1 MLNLLKNFYTDT
13 ADLNKGGIL
22 SRLNNWF
29 AKLRHNK
36 ISYLVSDNDVFAW
49 EDGDGDGSGRGNG
62 WGDINNIPLA
72 YFEEEYEGDSNGSG
86 SGKGHVKNITYG
98 YVESLLI

>member
-1 MLNLLKNFYTDT
+1 M
-13 ADLNKGGIL
+13 

-29 AKLRHNK
+29 TKLLHNK

-49 EDGDGDGSGRGNG
+49 EDGGGDGSGQGNG

-72 YFEEEYEGDSNGSG
+72 YFEEEYEGDGFG
-86 SGKGHVKNITYG
+86 SGKGRVKDKTYG
-98 YVESLLI
+98 YVESRY

>member
-1 MLNLLKNFYTDT
+1 M
-13 ADLNKGGIL
+13 

-49 EDGDGDGSGRGNG
+49 GDGDGDGSGLGNG
-62 WGDINNIPLA
+62 WGDINNIPLS
-72 YFEEEYEGDSNGSG
+72 YFEEECEGDSNGSG
-86 SGKGHVKNITYG
+86 SGKGCVKDETYG

>member
-1 MLNLLKNFYTDT
+1 M
-13 ADLNKGGIL
+13 

-29 AKLRHNK
+29 TKLRHNK

-49 EDGDGDGSGRGNG
+49 EDGDGDGSGQGNG

-72 YFEEEYEGDSNGSG
+72 YFEEEYEGDGFG
-86 SGKGHVKNITYG
+86 SGKGHVKDKTYG
-98 YVESLLI
+98 YVESRY

>member
-1 MLNLLKNFYTDT
+1 MISLKNFYTNT
-13 ADLNKGGIL
+13 VDLNKGGIL

-29 AKLRHNK
+29 TKLRHNK

-49 EDGDGDGSGRGNG
+49 EDGDGDGSGQGNG

-72 YFEEEYEGDSNGSG
+72 YFEEEYEGDGFG
-86 SGKGHVKNITYG
+86 SGKGHVKDKTYG
-98 YVESLLI
+98 YVESRY